1 MGPHVVEEAF
11 GRDEIQGSPVLVL
24 ELGHDLGGALQGFLA
39 LPPVNQ
45 VDEDEEVHVEVN
57 LEVDMRIYSTGKDK
71 DDS

>member
-11 GRDEIQGSPVLVL
+11 GRDEVQGSPVLVL
-24 ELGHDLGGALQGFLA
+24 ELGHDLSGALQGFLA
-39 LPPVNQ
+39 LSPVNQ